1 MSNQSKIYRRK
12 LEDKVFK
19 YLSKR
24 EMIGIKGA
32 RQVGKTT
39 LMKIIYDEI
48 KEDKTFINLDLPDMR
63 RTLEENPLDIIKRYK
78 KDGEKLFLF
87 LDEIQRVRDAGE
99 KLKIIYDEFPDVK
112 IIFSG
117 SSSLEIKTDILP
129 FLVGRAFIFELY
141 SFDFEEFLSTRDR
154 GLTKV
159 FLDRKRSFE
168 KTLDGNDE
176 PQPPSFQ
183 REFLSMLKEYLIFG
197 GYPEVI
203 KTSDEE
209 TKKMILSNIASLYIE
224 KDVVNFFG
232 IRDTSKFEDLLRFL
246 SFRTGSLLAVSS
258 IAETLKTTFK
268 KVEEYLDILNHTY
281 IIHFLRPFHSN
292 LVTELRKT
300 PKFYFL
306 DTGLRNSIINNFTPF
321 DNRTDAGI
329 LLENFIFKELLNF
342 SDYKINYWR
351 TTGKAEID
359 FILSR
364 GDRIIPM
371 KVKLTGGKLGRGF
384 HSFLN
389 IYKPEVAFIV
399 TLNEFDMKTIN
410 SCRVYKIPAY
420 YI

>member
-1 MSNQSKIYRRK
+1 
-12 LEDKVFK
+12 
-19 YLSKR
+19 
-24 EMIGIKGA
+24 MIGIKGA

-39 LMKIIYDEI
+39 LMKMIYDEI
-48 KEDKTFINLDLPDMR
+48 KEDKAFINLDLPDMR

-78 KDGEKLFLF
+78 KEGEKLFLF

-99 KLKIIYDEFPDVK
+99 KLKIIYDESSDVK

-141 SFDFEEFLSTRDR
+141 SFDFEEFLSTRDK

-159 FLDRKRSFE
+159 FLDRKKSLE

-183 REFLSMLKEYLIFG
+183 GEFLSMLKEYLIFG

-209 TKKMILSNIASLYIE
+209 TKKMILSNIASLYID

-232 IRDTSKFEDLLRFL
+232 IKDTLKFEDLLRFL
-246 SFRTGSLLAVSS
+246 SFRTGSLLAIPS

-268 KVEEYLDILNHTY
+268 KVEEYLDILSHTY
-281 IIHFLRPFHSN
+281 IIRFLRPFHSN

-306 DTGLRNSIINNFTPF
+306 DTGLRNSIINNFNPF
-321 DNRTDAGI
+321 DNRTDGGV
-329 LLENFIFKELLNF
+329 LLENFIFKELLNL

-364 GDRIIPM
+364 GDRIIPIE
-371 KVKLTGGKLGRGF
+371 VKLTGGKLGKGF

-389 IYKPEVAFIV
+389 IYKPEVAFVI
-399 TLNEFDMKTIN
+399 TLNEFDVKTIN
-410 SCRVYKIPAY
+410 SCTVYKIPAY